1 MASLG
6 TLDDV
11 RAMEKQQTDWISRR
25 AGARSEDQPASG
37 MERLRRDLAAFQSTA
52 GSWEAACLKSVA
64 DLLDSLD
71 KARGEQEALSSRLAE
86 LHADLEVETEEREH
100 LKDTVAEF
108 EGKVREV
115 VRIRAERDVL
125 LSHVDDGAATLA
137 EAQTELEQLRAK
149 VAAAEAGRDEWNAAL
164 QKVQSSQTELEETHD
179 KLAAAEKERDEA
191 IAERD
196 QLTRRLEDYE
206 SVKKKLR
213 GLRTESEAL
222 NRRAEETLIEMCDLR
237 VQLNRLETDRDEAV
251 RDRRTKVKKILSK
264 VHAALDEA
272 GAPGGEDLSYGER
285 IRWLRNQLES

>member
-1 MASLG
+1 
-6 TLDDV
+6 
-11 RAMEKQQTDWISRR
+11 MEKQQTDWISRR

-37 MERLRRDLAAFQSTA
+37 MERLRRDLAAYQSTA

-71 KARGEQEALSSRLAE
+71 KARGAQETLNSRLAE
-86 LHADLEVETEEREH
+86 LHADLEVETEERQH

-115 VRIRAERDVL
+115 VRIRAERDEL
-125 LSHVDDGAATLA
+125 LSHVDDEAATLA

-149 VAAAEAGRDEWNAAL
+149 VAAAEAGRNEWNAAL
-164 QKVQSSQTELEETHD
+164 QKVQISQTELEETHG
-179 KLAAAEKERDEA
+179 KLAAAEEERDEA

-196 QLTRRLEDYE
+196 QLARRLEDYE

-213 GLRTESEAL
+213 GLRAESEAL

-251 RDRRTKVKKILSK
+251 RDRRKKVKKILSK

-285 IRWLRNQLES
+285 IRWLRNQPES